1 MTFANLS
8 SPDLEVECVLSA
20 SKTYIETLTLKPVP
34 AQPWL
39 IDLVIRTQ
47 LLTAKNPLERRVKA
61 RCCIERSR
69 LVELQK
75 GIAQFLEAT
84 SDS

>member
-1 MTFANLS
+1 MTFAILS

-61 RCCIERSR
+61 RCCIERAR
-69 LVELQK
+69 LVELQQ

>member
-61 RCCIERSR
+61 RCCIERAR
-69 LVELQK
+69 LVELQQ